1 MKNKYKIPWHVRQ
14 FVKKE
19 LLDYKANKKLIKNYK
34 GDTRGFLIAS
44 TRICQIDKVFNNL
57 NSEDKEIAELIFFE
71 HYTQAKAET
80 TKHIPKSLY
89 YTVMSKIIYLT
100 AQEMELI

>member
-34 GDTRGFLIAS
+34 GDTRGLLIAS
-44 TRICQIDKVFNNL
+44 TRICQIDKVFNSL